1 MKGYRNILIAVN
13 GSMDVLVEGLKF
25 LSDESCRVTVVKVVP
40 PNEGDLDLTGIRNI
54 DDVLDGGGSKA
65 VSEIRKVA
73 RSEGVFVKTRLEEGE
88 IHDKIAEVAKEERS
102 ELIIMGGHKRKG
114 IKRFFSKNIVGKVIR
129 QISCPVLVVAS

>member
-1 MKGYRNILIAVN
+1 MKGYRKVLIAVN

-73 RSEGVFVKTRLEEGE
+73 RSEGVFVKTRL
-88 IHDKIAEVAKEERS
+88 
-102 ELIIMGGHKRKG
+102 
-114 IKRFFSKNIVGKVIR
+114 
-129 QISCPVLVVAS
+129 